1 MRSWAGVP
9 APAGRG
15 ETGMIL
21 FLQSLLSGVLMGGV
35 YALVGIGL
43 TLVFGVMRI
52 VNFAHGELVM
62 LGMYLAWF
70 LFTRLGWDPY
80 LSLVVVAPAL
90 FLWGALL
97 QAAVVGRA
105 LHALPENQ
113 MLLTIGLGLAMSNA
127 AMLAFTADYRI
138 LTTSYSSSGLQV
150 LGLSVSEPMLAAFL
164 VAVGVTAGLYLF
176 LLRTDTGRA
185 IRATAQDREAAQ
197 LMGIDVRRMSL
208 VAFGLGAALAGTA
221 GALVSPTYYIYPQV
235 GGAFTLKAFV
245 IVVLGGMGSVVG
257 ATLGG
262 LLVGVTESLAAVY
275 VASDLKELVVYSLFL
290 LVLVARPSGLLGKA
304 RA

>member
-1 MRSWAGVP
+1 
-9 APAGRG
+9 
-15 ETGMIL
+15 
-21 FLQSLLSGVLMGGV
+21 
-35 YALVGIGL
+35 
-43 TLVFGVMRI
+43 
-52 VNFAHGELVM
+52 
-62 LGMYLAWF
+62 
-70 LFTRLGWDPY
+70 
-80 LSLVVVAPAL
+80 
-90 FLWGALL
+90 
-97 QAAVVGRA
+97 
-105 LHALPENQ
+105 
-113 MLLTIGLGLAMSNA
+113 
-127 AMLAFTADYRI
+127 
-138 LTTSYSSSGLQV
+138 
-150 LGLSVSEPMLAAFL
+150 MLAAFL

>member
-1 MRSWAGVP
+1 MRSWAGAP